1 MSDTNDTT
9 TTEVEQGAAP
19 EVARTPEG
27 EVAASQAGAE
37 SGDGTALS
45 EAAAAEAATDY
56 SGLTLWSPAPT
67 TRTP

>member
-37 SGDGTALS
+37 SGDGTGRGSNHVIPAS
-45 EAAAAEAATDY
+45 
-56 SGLTLWSPAPT
+56 SLT
-67 TRTP
+67 